1 MMGGTAG
8 DPTTVT
14 RTIIEAGGTE
24 GELTP
29 GTAGVTMMTAIV
41 GGIGGDVT
49 LGVTIGMTD
58 GEMEGEI
65 ISGTTVATR
74 TIIDL
79 GGTGEATGG
88 QETIRGQTTS
98 GIVGTTMMMMTTDGY
113 GDVIL
118 GLTGMTTGTM
128 TTTVGMC

>member
-1 MMGGTAG
+1 MDGTAG

-24 GELTP
+24 EELTP
-29 GTAGVTMMTAIV
+29 GTAGVTMTTAIV
-41 GGIGGDVT
+41 GGIGGVVI

-58 GEMEGEI
+58 GEIEGEI
-65 ISGTTVATR
+65 ISGTTAATR
-74 TIIDL
+74 TITDL

-88 QETIRGQTTS
+88 QETISGQTTF

-113 GDVIL
+113 GDAIS
-118 GLTGMTTGTM
+118 GLTGMTTGMM